1 MGRHDT
7 RFRYARN
14 ASSQSQPCVTDI
26 LIAALDLNRCC

>member
-14 ASSQSQPCVTDI
+14 ASSQPCATDI
-26 LIAALDLNRCC
+26 LIAAQN